1 MPEYDLAVVGIL
13 WGTAIAFA
21 LSAITMVDSGRKR
34 LLVWLWTIAFLQQH
48 QPLRPMDGH
57 RRPIPAQTLLPLL
70 FCRTP

>member
-34 LLVWLWTIAFLQQH
+34 LLVWLWTIAFLQ
-48 QPLRPMDGH
+48 
-57 RRPIPAQTLLPLL
+57 PLL